1 MAETVRSHAVAV
13 APFVGVGDVG
23 GAPIRHVDEG
33 LGGRTGQRGLFLTE
47 HTDEHDESLG
57 AGGSLFQL
65 IAAADAA
72 ARAAEEGERLE
83 RLGHRVAVRLA
94 GRGEVIAAAV
104 AEHGGLGRAGEQ
116 RRGVLGDEAAVVDGN
131 GAAARKLSAVGHVHD
146 RAGGKGNGQLTGE
159 RDDLQARDAGENV
172 VLLDAR
178 FGKDGGVVGADSGL
192 RRRDRGVPTGLGV
205 VERAG
210 IRLGNGLVDPFLRLS
225 AERAVQK
232 VQRDERI
239 ARVAARG
246 DGVADK
252 HERGQDESEKE
263 GAFFHFGSF
272 TPGEKCLVMR

>member
-13 APFVGVGDVG
+13 ASFVGVGDVG

-83 RLGHRVAVRLA
+83 RLGHRVAVRLV

-159 RDDLQARDAGENV
+159 RDDLQARDAGEDV

-178 FGKDGGVVGADSGL
+178 LGKDGGVVGADSGL
-192 RRRDRGVPTGLGV
+192 RRRDRGIPAGLGV

-210 IRLGNGLVDPFLRLS
+210 VRLGNGLVDPFLRLS

-232 VQRDERI
+232 VQ
-239 ARVAARG
+239 
-246 DGVADK
+246 
-252 HERGQDESEKE
+252 
-263 GAFFHFGSF
+263 
-272 TPGEKCLVMR
+272 